1 MKFSKKLRAMVAAIA
16 MLTLSAASAVTG
28 TVAWFT
34 ANNLVN
40 VSGMQIQAEVENGI
54 VISNQDNAKG
64 SKTDADWLTT
74 VTATYDGDDTTF
86 VPTSTNTLN
95 TWYHGLSDKADNG
108 QSNVSYDEFN
118 AISVSAGIASS
129 TTATHFIT
137 VAKNIYLI
145 NEFYIQASAKQ
156 AIPNQDLFIEQIEIS
171 GVSGS
176 ENLDKS
182 IRVGLMI
189 DNVKKGIF
197 APLSGATLS
206 HKVNGADASTVATD
220 VSAPN
225 DKTKV
230 LDNVSIPAYTATG
243 TNALVCKVFVYFE
256 GEDVAHKSANITNS
270 LDTLAL
276 SLKFSN
282 ANHSA

>member
-40 VSGMQIQAEVENGI
+40 VSGMNIQAEVENGI
-54 VISNQDNAKG
+54 VIANQDHDP
-64 SKTDADWLTT
+64 KTDADWLTT
-74 VTATYDGDDTTF
+74 VTATYGGAGATY
-86 VPTSTNTLN
+86 VPTSTNTL
-95 TWYHGLSDKADNG
+95 TAWYHGLSDQANNG
-108 QSNVSYDEFN
+108 QSNVNYDTFGTPTVTN
-118 AISVSAGIASS
+118 GVA
-129 TTATHFIT
+129 TATTSNHFT
-137 VAKNIYLI
+137 TAKNIYLV
-145 NEFYIQASAKQ
+145 NEFYIQASAKV

-176 ENLDKS
+176 AELDKS

-189 DNVKKGIF
+189 DGTMKGIY
-197 APLSGATLS
+197 APVSGATLS
-206 HKVNGADASTVATD
+206 HKVNGVGPSTVAID
-220 VSAPN
+220 VSAAN
-225 DKTKV
+225 DKNKV
-230 LDNVSIPAYTATG
+230 LEDVSIPAYTAAG
-243 TNALVCKVFVYFE
+243 TSALACKVFVYFE

-282 ANHSA
+282 ANHTNA